1 MEEYSEF
8 QKARQQYTPKLP
20 PALLRGAE
28 VRVVEGKRTSSAASE
43 EAIAALFPHI
53 FGSPLLTF
61 VPKVAYDGA
70 PAINAGVIF
79 SGGQA
84 PGGHNVAAGLFD
96 GLKSLDEGCR
106 LYGFTNGP
114 DGLIKNKY
122 KELTV
127 GEINRYRNTGGFD
140 LICSS
145 RTKLEKIEQFE
156 SVARNCSKLDISAVV
171 IIGGDDSNTN
181 ACLLAEFFVDNNIPI
196 QVIGCPK
203 TIDGDLKNQWIESS
217 FGFDTASKVYSGL
230 IGNIERDALS
240 AGKYW
245 HFIKLMGRSASHLTL
260 ECALQAHP
268 NVTLIS
274 EEIQAQNIPLSQ
286 IVNEIAEVVAE
297 RSSKGMNFGV
307 VLVPEGLIEFIPEIG
322 VLIGELND
330 IFAKYG
336 KKVDA
341 LDDFDKESYI
351 TRYLTSQSSIVYQSL
366 PTSIRAQ
373 LCAERDPHG
382 NVQVS
387 VVETEKMLAEMVQQ
401 RLRGLMQQGR
411 YSASFHPAFHFFGY
425 EGRCAAPSNFDA
437 NYCYSIGYN
446 AAALIAAGKTGY
458 MSCIGNTD
466 RPSTEWVAGGVPLTA
481 MMNMERRKGEDR
493 PVIKKSLVDLE
504 GRPFQY
510 FRERRQA
517 WKNGTEYR
525 YPCGVQYFGPAG
537 VCDEI
542 TMTLRL
548 EKEAQK
554 EKTAKEQEFQ
564 PTQSNIAK

>member
-1 MEEYSEF
+1 MDEYSEF
-8 QKARQQYTPKLP
+8 QKARKLYAPKLP

-28 VRVVEGKRTSSAASE
+28 IEVLEGAGTTCAANE
-43 EAIAALFPHI
+43 EAISALFPHI
-53 FGSPLLTF
+53 YGSPLLTF
-61 VPKVAYDGA
+61 RAKDPYDGA
-70 PAINAGVIF
+70 PPVSVGVIF

-96 GLKSLDEGCR
+96 GLKSLDDKSR
-106 LYGFTNGP
+106 LFGFKNGP

-122 KELTV
+122 KELKLE
-127 GEINRYRNTGGFD
+127 EINEYRNTGGFD

-145 RTKLEKIEQFE
+145 RTKLEKTEQFE
-156 SVARNCSKLDISAVV
+156 SVARNCAELGISAVV

-181 ACLLAEFFVDNNIPI
+181 ACLLAEYFIDNEIPV

-203 TIDGDLKNQWIESS
+203 TIDGDLKNEWIETS
-217 FGFDTASKVYSGL
+217 FGFDTASKVYSWL

-240 AGKYW
+240 ARKYW
-245 HFIKLMGRSASHLTL
+245 HFVKLMGRSASHLTL
-260 ECALQAHP
+260 ECALQTHP
-268 NVTLIS
+268 NITLIS

-297 RSSKGMNFGV
+297 RASKDMNFGV

-322 VLIGELND
+322 TLIGELND

-336 KKVDA
+336 KRVDA
-341 LDDFDKESYI
+341 LDDVDKESYI
-351 TRYLTSQSSIVYQSL
+351 SRYLTFQSSVVYQSL
-366 PTSIRAQ
+366 PASIRAQ

-387 VVETEKMLAEMVQQ
+387 VVETEKLLAEMVQQ
-401 RLRGLMQQGR
+401 RLRAMMQQGR

-458 MSCIGNTD
+458 MSCIGNLSAPT
-466 RPSTEWVAGGVPLTA
+466 SEWVAGGVPLTA
-481 MMNMERRKGEDR
+481 MMNLERRKGEDR
-493 PVIKKSLVDLE
+493 PVIKKSLVDLR
-504 GRPFQY
+504 GKPFQY
-510 FRERRQA
+510 FVSRRQA

-537 VCDEI
+537 ICDEI

-554 EKTAKEQEFQ
+554 EKSQAQAEFRPSQSNTAK
-564 PTQSNIAK
+564 